1 MQNGRL
7 TTRQLGRIYH
17 PNLAVFLA
25 GGDAA
30 ASWNTMRLYL
40 LQRYG
45 ARGEIY
51 PEGPLGAYRN
61 YAGQVRCKEL
71 YGNNAAVPG
80 TSNHGLGHAVDVA
93 DRHMAAL
100 VDQHGGAFGWHHWDA
115 KWEWWHR
122 EYDGGFK
129 RPDPGTDKA
138 NPVLRKGSGG
148 PGQAP
153 LVEDLQRRLNT
164 LDDAGLAT
172 DGDFGDATAKAVRAF
187 QRSQGLKADGVVG
200 AGTWKVLRAKPKPA
214 PQSKKTKKPQ
224 PAPKPRP
231 HPQPAPTLLRGFDV
245 SDVRG
250 DVDFDKAHA
259 AGIAFAIVRVS
270 DGDVRDTRYGP
281 GRIKAL
287 RESGLAWFPYYFGR
301 VASQQNNQRNGA
313 AEAAMA
319 IKFARAGGWGRKSDL
334 PLAYDFE
341 TPNGQPAA
349 KCARH
354 LVQFV
359 DAYRKDRGHYP
370 IVYTGPGFW
379 SAILPHLTAA
389 QRDRVRRCPLWI
401 AHWDVRDPGSLD
413 PWGDGWM
420 LWQYSSHGTVAGVP
434 SKCDTDYFR
443 GSASDFTELVVE

>member
-7 TTRQLGRIYH
+7 TPRQLASIYH
-17 PNLAVFLA
+17 PKLGLFLA
-25 GGDAA
+25 AGDAA

-45 ARGEIY
+45 SRGDIY

-61 YAGQVRCKEL
+61 YAGQCRCKEL

-93 DRHMAAL
+93 EHQMANL
-100 VDQHGGAFGWHHWDA
+100 VDQHGGLFGWHHWDA

-122 EYDGGFK
+122 EYDGGFR
-129 RPDPGTDKA
+129 RPDPGPDKA

-148 PGQAP
+148 VGQKP
-153 LVEDLQRRLNT
+153 LVEDLQRRLNA
-164 LDDAGLAT
+164 LADAGLT
-172 DGDFGDATAKAVRAF
+172 IDGDFGGNTDKAVRAF
-187 QRSQGLKADGVVG
+187 QRSQRLKADGVVG
-200 AGTWKVLRAKPKPA
+200 AGTWQVLRAAKPA
-214 PQSKKTKKPQ
+214 PQPNRKKKPQ
-224 PAPKPRP
+224 PSPKPK
-231 HPQPAPTLLRGFDV
+231 PQPAPTLLSGFDV

-250 DVDFDKAHA
+250 DIDFDKAHA
-259 AGIAFAIVRVS
+259 SGIGFAAVRVA
-270 DGDVRDTRYGP
+270 DGDVRDARYGP

-287 RESGLAWFPYYFGR
+287 RESGLAWFPYHFGR
-301 VASQQNNQRNGA
+301 VASEQNSERSGA

-319 IKFARAGGWGRKSDL
+319 IKLARAGGWGRKSDL

-359 DAYRKDRGHYP
+359 DAYRRARGHHP
-370 IVYTGPGFW
+370 IIYTGPGFW
-379 SAILPHLTAA
+379 TAILPHLTAA
-389 QRDRVRRCPLWI
+389 QSDRVRRCPLWI
-401 AHWDVRDPGSLD
+401 AHWSVKDPGSLD
-413 PWGDGWM
+413 PWGDDWM
-420 LWQYSSHGTVAGVP
+420 LWQYSDRGTIAGVS

-443 GSASDFTELVVE
+443 GTASDFPNLIVK